1 MATIC
6 ALSYANIL
14 MDHFERKLIY
24 PLIERKLSTYFRF
37 IDDIFLT
44 WTGASNQLFQF
55 FKDLNNK
62 KAPYIKS
69 DNKALKNPTTF
80 LDTEIY
86 LRNDNWH
93 TNIDIKEIDRQRYL
107 QAKFKDP
114 KSLKDSLPDRRAT
127 QIKRTSSN
135 QVDWNNCLS
144 NLSILQRFKQKTPIY
159 KIWLQSFEKSHYVSR
174 HWKISR

>member
-1 MATIC
+1 MHKHPEFRVDKAIKIFREIFTKKTIATKVVSTFLALILTLNNFIFDSKHFLQIKGYEMATIC

-86 LRNDNWH
+86 LRNDN
-93 TNIDIKEIDRQRYL
+93 
-107 QAKFKDP
+107 
-114 KSLKDSLPDRRAT
+114 
-127 QIKRTSSN
+127 
-135 QVDWNNCLS
+135 
-144 NLSILQRFKQKTPIY
+144 
-159 KIWLQSFEKSHYVSR
+159 
-174 HWKISR
+174 